1 MKVAIVGAS
10 GETGQSIA
18 HALIQQPDTFEVTA
32 LCRPASEDKPEFQ
45 RLRNHGVKVVTLD
58 LQAPH
63 EELVAALVGQ
73 DTVICCIIPFVPETQ
88 IALANAAKEA
98 KIKRFVPSAFGP
110 ACPPTGVLV
119 LREIKEA
126 VLNHIK
132 KLYLPYTVIDV
143 GWWYQT
149 SLPRLPSGK
158 LDYAIKFPNNKLVGD
173 GNLKSALTD
182 LRDVGK
188 YVARIITDE
197 RTLNKSVFVY
207 NEVLTQEDV
216 YSNLEDLSGEK
227 ISRDYTNEEEI
238 LGNINAAQ
246 NRYDQDGSV
255 PNLLGLSST
264 QYANS
269 VWLRGDNLPESASY
283 LGYLNG
289 KELYPNLKHVPFADY
304 VKELVAGKGKGVYVD
319 RVFGFEKD
327 TKMLDKQ

>member
-1 MKVAIVGAS
+1 
-10 GETGQSIA
+10 
-18 HALIQQPDTFEVTA
+18 
-32 LCRPASEDKPEFQ
+32 
-45 RLRNHGVKVVTLD
+45 
-58 LQAPH
+58 
-63 EELVAALVGQ
+63 
-73 DTVICCIIPFVPETQ
+73 
-88 IALANAAKEA
+88 
-98 KIKRFVPSAFGP
+98 
-110 ACPPTGVLV
+110 
-119 LREIKEA
+119 

-327 TKMLDKQ
+327 TKMFDKQ